1 MEDEGVKLSELIGDT
16 EDQEREDN
24 FPSFDFDCLGE
35 YEENVLFYMAGW
47 ASRTVSSSIKC
58 LECKESLFNTE
69 MNNDLNTQLFNI
81 KQKGGLLTPSRSV
94 VKVIKTSHMLL
105 KRILS
110 NSQEIVYKPPKNF
123 LLNRLINDIVHE
135 CTPSVFPELR
145 EHELDCS
152 PLEPHSPSL
161 IKLIAKKF
169 CTALLCHF
177 CDRLS
182 QETIG
187 CSRLKRNQSSQLSI
201 FKKYL

>member
-1 MEDEGVKLSELIGDT
+1 
-16 EDQEREDN
+16 
-24 FPSFDFDCLGE
+24 
-35 YEENVLFYMAGW
+35 
-47 ASRTVSSSIKC
+47 
-58 LECKESLFNTE
+58 

-110 NSQEIVYKPPKNF
+110 SSQEIVYKPPKNS
-123 LLNRLINDIVHE
+123 LSSRLINDIVHE
-135 CTPSVFPELR
+135 WTPSVFPELR

-187 CSRLKRNQSSQLSI
+187 CSRLKRNQSSRLSI
-201 FKKYL
+201 FKNYWWQYFFSFCVPLTVLTVEKWLIFQCACFLVIKFLSYHYLFFLFVK